1 MNQLVAQNVEPVED
15 VVERLLVDAPAIDK
29 LQALR
34 DRLGKPLIVHSAYR
48 SPMMSNA
55 GCWKQQLAALA
66 IGTSLLSGCAKVGS
80 EIHSA
85 SVCPP
90 VVDYSREFQTRATE
104 DLALLPEG
112 WRSRRC

>member
-1 MNQLVAQNVEPVED
+1 MDQLVAQDIEPIENVVA
-15 VVERLLVDAPAIDK
+15 RLLVHSPAIDK
-29 LQALR
+29 LRALR
-34 DRLGKPLIVHSAYR
+34 DRLGTPLIVRSTYR